1 MIQFVV
7 VPIKNSVNRT
17 EHVWEVLQ
25 TNEDLIQVILETDG
39 DLSDLMDSDFKNVMK
54 ATDVSSEFDSL
65 SDIYQKI
72 KGSLIAVNEPVDW
85 FKYAPKYAFV

>member
-1 MIQFVV
+1 
-7 VPIKNSVNRT
+7 
-17 EHVWEVLQ
+17 
-25 TNEDLIQVILETDG
+25 
-39 DLSDLMDSDFKNVMK
+39 MDSGFKNVMK